1 MVAIYAPR
9 QRQDHG
15 ADPDADPVGGAELAA
30 PSGLPPARRTMGERA
45 LPGDAPSR
53 GPGQTGDG
61 FDARPATVPRTPGSS
76 DMRWRLPDRATRLRR
91 RRLAALVAA
100 VIVVV
105 AIVGAVRVA
114 VALSGV
120 PQSTGPEPID
130 VGPVSEAS
138 TVYIVQPGDT
148 LWSIAEAIAPDSDPR
163 PVVDALR
170 DANGGPTL
178 HPGDR
183 LRIDVEG

>member
-15 ADPDADPVGGAELAA
+15 AEAAGDPVGDPVGGAD
-30 PSGLPPARRTMGERA
+30 PSASDPRFERGAVAERA
-45 LPGDAPSR
+45 LPGEAPQI
-53 GPGQTGDG
+53 GP
-61 FDARPATVPRTPGSS
+61 ARPGDRSQVRPRVAETP
-76 DMRWRLPDRATRLRR
+76 DTRWRLPDRATRLRR
-91 RRLAALVAA
+91 RRLVALVAA
-100 VIVVV
+100 V
-105 AIVGAVRVA
+105 AIVAAIAGVVRVA
-114 VALSGV
+114 VAMSDV
-120 PQSTGPEPID
+120 PQSTEPEPID
-130 VGPVSEAS
+130 VGPVPEAG

-148 LWSIAEAIAPDSDPR
+148 LWSIAEAIAPESDPR

-178 HPGDR
+178 HAGDR